1 MYYACSQILLRAY
14 YCPTTPV
21 PPQAWAKWTET
32 KPGPAWPLPPPPHP
46 MLTSTRC
53 VRRSGVRAPP
63 RRGARAPGFASGPG
77 PVGLSGVRA
86 RPWGLVWARG
96 LGFGSAARVGG
107 LPPRPRPW
115 LPLRPGR
122 AAPGRGGAGGT
133 GVGRGCAPGGVSVG
147 RPVHRLFVIIFSIL

>member
-1 MYYACSQILLRAY
+1 MRVRK
-14 YCPTTPV
+14 YCCAHIIV
-21 PPQAWAKWTET
+21 PPPRFPP
-32 KPGPAWPLPPPPHP
+32 KPGQNGQKPNRVRPGPCPPPPHP